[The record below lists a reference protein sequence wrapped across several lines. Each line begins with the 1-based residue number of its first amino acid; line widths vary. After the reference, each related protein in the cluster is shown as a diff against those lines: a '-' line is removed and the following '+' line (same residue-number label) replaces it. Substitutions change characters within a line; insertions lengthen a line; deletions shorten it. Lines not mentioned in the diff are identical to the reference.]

1 MFFFFLGGG
10 SVPFGEIVEE
20 EELGQRLC
28 TFRDFA
34 DVFHLAHDRCFSE
47 KLKPCWLSPSA

>member
-10 SVPFGEIVEE
+10 SVPFGEILEE